1 MPIPSLQLQKKSS
14 LTQRS
19 RGFGHGVVAYKIC
32 YVQYS
37 DCVRDLDCRFL
48 IVLSGVT
55 CDCGKVTNSCR
66 NWAFSIPGLQARRP
80 AFQLPMFAKCDAL
93 PKGDV
98 VHVCLRNPFPPFFLG
113 IKSIHSL
120 LVPEAW
126 ASWERNA
133 PPALQYGRIM
143 PMPSLQLQKK
153 TSLMQRSRGF
163 GHGVVACK
171 ICFDIPYTDCAPVWL
186 PQTKLLASVGWKWGC
201 QPFSFRCSQNV
212 THCRKEICSTCL
224 FKESFPTIPLGIPS
238 IHSLPEAWVS
248 SWEPQHAPPA
258 LLKSRLHHAHPFVA
272 ASEKS
277 TCLMQRSRGSDHG
290 AVDSK
295 ICYNTVIVLSVV
307 LCDCCKPTNSC
318 PDWDFSNSGL
328 EVWLPAFQ
336 LPMFAKCDA
345 LPKGDLL
352 DMFVSDIHSCRSF
365 LELKASTPYSYQKLE
380 LPESGTLHQ
389 PCSMVVSCPCL
400 PCSCRKNT
408 VSCREAEGLA
418 TELSRARFVSIYRI
432 LIVLLYDCQTKLLAS
447 VGWKWGCQPFSFR
460 CSQNVTHCWKE
471 ICSTCLFKESIP
483 TIPCVN
489 SKHPIPTRSL
499 SFFLRAAA
507 CSTGSALWLHYAQA
521 SVVTAGKTSPMQR
534 SRGFGHGVVV
544 SKICYNT
551 VIVLSVVLCDCCK
564 PTNNCRDWAFSNSEL
579 EVGLPAFQLPMFAK
593 CAAPPKRDLFHMF
606 V

>member
-1 MPIPSLQLQKKSS
+1 MVVSCPCLPCSCRKNPVSCREAEGLATEL
-14 LTQRS
+14 S
-19 RGFGHGVVAYKIC
+19 RARFVSIC
-32 YVQYS
+32 
-37 DCVRDLDCRFL
+37 RIL
-48 IVLSGVT
+48 IVLLY
-55 CDCGKVTNSCR
+55 DC
-66 NWAFSIPGLQARRP
+66 
-80 AFQLPMFAKCDAL
+80 
-93 PKGDV
+93 
-98 VHVCLRNPFPPFFLG
+98 
-113 IKSIHSL
+113 
-120 LVPEAW
+120 
-126 ASWERNA
+126 
-133 PPALQYGRIM
+133 
-143 PMPSLQLQKK
+143 
-153 TSLMQRSRGF
+153 
-163 GHGVVACK
+163 
-171 ICFDIPYTDCAPVWL
+171 
-186 PQTKLLASVGWKWGC
+186 QTKLLASVGWKWGC

-238 IHSLPEAWVS
+238 IQSLPEAWVS

-258 LLKSRLHHAHPFVA
+258 LLKSQLHHAHPFVA
-272 ASEKS
+272 AAEQA
-277 TCLMQRSRGSDHG
+277 CHMQRSRGSDHG

-307 LCDCCKPTNSC
+307 LCDCCKPTNNC
-318 PDWDFSNSGL
+318 RDWAFSNSEL
-328 EVWLPAFQ
+328 EVGRPAFQ

-345 LPKGDLL
+345 LPKLL

-365 LELKASTPYSYQKLE
+365 LELKASTPYQKLE
-380 LPESGTLHQ
+380 VPESRSTLLQ
-389 PCSMVVSCPCL
+389 FCIVVASCPCL
-400 PCSCRKNT
+400 PCSCRKKP

-460 CSQNVTHCWKE
+460 CSQNVTHCRKE

-579 EVGLPAFQLPMFAK
+579 EVWLPAF
-593 CAAPPKRDLFHMF
+593 
-606 V
+606 